1 MPTSIAF
8 IMDGNRRWAT
18 ANGILKLAGYDRA
31 FQVVKDITMELIN
44 SSIKY
49 ATFFVFSVE
58 NWDRPP
64 KEIEYLMNL
73 IESAFKEKD
82 FLFDNGIRLKII
94 GDRSRLRDDLSK
106 YMLELEKETKN
117 NTRFTLILAIGYSG
131 RDEILRAAKKI
142 VSDVTEQKINLDEI
156 NEGIFSGYLDTA
168 GIPYPDIIV
177 RTSEMRLS
185 NFLIWQMAYSEL
197 FFLKKYWPDFN
208 KEDLKGI
215 IKEFSQR
222 KRRYGR

>member
-8 IMDGNRRWAT
+8 IMDGNRRWASSQ
-18 ANGILKLAGYDRA
+18 GVLKLAGYDRA
-31 FQVVKDITMELIN
+31 FHVLKDITAELIN
-44 SSIKY
+44 LGIKY

-64 KEIEYLMNL
+64 QEIEYLMNL
-73 IESAFKEKD
+73 IESALKERD
-82 FLFDNGIRLKII
+82 FLFDNDIRLKII
-94 GDRSRLRDDLSK
+94 GDRSMLRMDLATS
-106 YMLELEKETKN
+106 LTELEEK
-117 NTRFTLILAIGYSG
+117 TRNHSSFTLILAIGYSG
-131 RDEILRAAKKI
+131 RDEIVRATKKI
-142 VSDVTEQKINLDEI
+142 VSDALNQKINLDEI
-156 NEGIFSGYLDTA
+156 NEGVFAGYLDTV

-177 RTSEMRLS
+177 RTSEIRLS

-222 KRRYGR
+222 KRRYGK

>member
-8 IMDGNRRWAT
+8 IMDGNRRWASSQG
-18 ANGILKLAGYDRA
+18 ALKLAGYDKA
-31 FQVVKDITMELIN
+31 FHVLKDITAELIN
-44 SSIKY
+44 LGIKY

-64 KEIEYLMNL
+64 QEIEYLMNL
-73 IESAFKEKD
+73 IESALKERD
-82 FLFDNGIRLKII
+82 FLFDNDIRLKII
-94 GDRSRLRDDLSK
+94 GDRSMLRMDLATS
-106 YMLELEKETKN
+106 LTELEEETRN
-117 NTRFTLILAIGYSG
+117 HSSFTLILAIGYSG
-131 RDEILRAAKKI
+131 RDEIVRATKKI
-142 VSDVTEQKINLDEI
+142 VSDALNQKINLDEI
-156 NEGIFSGYLDTA
+156 NEGVFAGYLDTA

-177 RTSEMRLS
+177 RTSEIRLS

>member
-8 IMDGNRRWAT
+8 IMDGNRRWASSQG
-18 ANGILKLAGYDRA
+18 ALKLAGYDRA
-31 FQVVKDITMELIN
+31 FHVLKDITAELIN
-44 SSIKY
+44 LGLKY

-64 KEIEYLMNL
+64 QEIEYLMNL
-73 IESAFKEKD
+73 IESALKERD
-82 FLFDNGIRLKII
+82 FLFDNDIRLKII
-94 GDRSRLRDDLSK
+94 GDRSMLRMDLATS
-106 YMLELEKETKN
+106 LTELEEETRN
-117 NTRFTLILAIGYSG
+117 HSSFTLILAIGYSG
-131 RDEILRAAKKI
+131 RDEIVRATKKI
-142 VSDVTEQKINLDEI
+142 VSDALNQKINLDEI
-156 NEGIFSGYLDTA
+156 NEGVFAGYLDTV

-177 RTSEMRLS
+177 RTSEIRLS